1 MLLIFIINLFFL
13 FSFDISAK
21 EVNLYTTRH
30 YEADFELYK
39 KFEIKTGIKVNV
51 VSGKPQPLEKR
62 IIEEAEDCVGDLF
75 FLADAGRLYSSEK
88 KKLFQK
94 INSPTL
100 TDKIPDNLRNDYWFG
115 ITKRARIIYYNPD
128 TISPDEVKSLNYENL
143 SDSKWYKSI
152 AIRQSSNVYNQSLV
166 ASLIF
171 NNGEK
176 ETKKW
181 IKGLKKNFFRE
192 PSGNDRSQI
201 LAVATGEA
209 KLAIANTYYYALML
223 SGKKGKS
230 QQDAAMK
237 VKPIFPNQKNR
248 GAHINISGIGV
259 LKHSPNKNNAIKLL
273 EYLVSDSAQKHLSK
287 NSFEYPIID
296 GIKLPNILLDMND
309 DYIEDIKT
317 PVEIY
322 GKLQKKSFSI
332 MLEEGWN

>member
-1 MLLIFIINLFFL
+1 MFLIFLINFL
-13 FSFDISAK
+13 FLLSLDTSAK
-21 EVNLYTTRH
+21 EVNLYTSRH
-30 YEADFELYK
+30 YEADFDLYK

-62 IIEEAEDCVGDLF
+62 IIEEGEDCIADLF
-75 FLADAGRLYSSEK
+75 FLADAGRLHSSEK

-94 INSPTL
+94 IDSPTL
-100 TDKIPDNLRNDYWFG
+100 QKKVPNNLRNGYWFG

-128 TISPDEVKSLNYENL
+128 IISLDEVKYLNYENL

-152 AIRQSSNVYNQSLV
+152 AIRQSNNVYNQSLV

-171 NNGEK
+171 NNGEE
-176 ETKKW
+176 ETRQW
-181 IKGLKKNFFRE
+181 IKNLTNNFFRE

-201 LAVATGEA
+201 LAVATGDA

-230 QQDAAMK
+230 QQDAARK

-248 GAHINISGIGV
+248 GTHINIAGIGV
-259 LKHSPNKNNAIKLL
+259 LKYSPNKSNAIKLL
-273 EYLVSDSAQKHLSK
+273 EYLVSDDAQKHLSE
-287 NSFEYPIID
+287 NSFEYPIIE
-296 GIKLPNILLDMND
+296 GVKLPKILLDMSN
-309 DYIEDIKT
+309 DYIEDKIT
-317 PVEIY
+317 PVEVY